1 MLAIS
6 YISLRRAD
14 LSWKSLFQPRATIRS
29 TMKSHVLQLA
39 TYVVVLSAMTAS
51 AAIRYVNVNSVS
63 PTSPYTNWT
72 TAATTI
78 QDAVDAAEAGDQIL
92 VTNGVYQTGGRV
104 VFGAM
109 TNRVAVDKAVTV
121 SISISRAVL
130 RFSHSGSNP
139 ASGAVLQT
147 FDVHNRAFVTRP
159 PDLTATSL
167 ATTSKTNSLPSRPR

>member
-104 VFGAM
+104 VAGAM
-109 TNRVAVDKAVTV
+109 TNRVAVKKPVMVQSVNGAAVTV
-121 SISISRAVL
+121 ISI
-130 RFSHSGSNP
+130 H
-139 ASGAVLQT
+139 T
-147 FDVHNRAFVTRP
+147 
-159 PDLTATSL
+159 
-167 ATTSKTNSLPSRPR
+167 